1 VSARAD
7 VLLWAQ
13 RVLGM
18 KKAAPHLLLEIS
30 EHATMEQATAAFH
43 KIARLA
49 HPDLN
54 RALEASELELVTRA
68 YSRVAAAYQ
77 DFRSGARERP
87 DGRPATPATGSMSG
101 QMSSKALVHYRKAE
115 LALKRGE
122 LQVGLLHLKM
132 AIAAD
137 PQSGFLREA
146 LARVEEELKNA

>member
-1 VSARAD
+1 MSARAD

-18 KKAAPHLLLEIS
+18 KKAAPYLLLEIS
-30 EHATMEQATAAFH
+30 EHATSEQATAAFH

-54 RALEASELELVTRA
+54 RGLEPNELELVTRA

-77 DFRSGARERP
+77 DFRAGARERP
-87 DGRPATPATGSMSG
+87 DGRAATPNPMSG
-101 QMSSKALVHYRKAE
+101 QMSSKALVQYRKAE

-137 PQSGFLREA
+137 PQSAFLREA